1 MTTTTL
7 VLTVIG
13 DDRAGLVNSLSD
25 VVAAHDGNWE
35 RSEMSEL
42 AGKFAGIVLV
52 TVPDQQAAALVE
64 ALGALTQQGILDVR
78 TEFGASGSPGS
89 SRRITLDLIGTD
101 RAGIVRDISR
111 ALAARGVSIE
121 TLRTGTR
128 DAPMAGGTL
137 FEAHATLEAP
147 GELSL
152 DDLRSALEALADEL
166 MVDIELTTETT

>member
-13 DDRAGLVNSLSD
+13 EDRAGLVNSLSA

-52 TVPDQQAAALVE
+52 TVPDQRADALVD
-64 ALGALTQQGILDVR
+64 ALAELTQQGILDIR
-78 TEFGASGSPGS
+78 TEIGSPGRS
-89 SRRITLDLIGTD
+89 EPSRRVTLDLIGTD

-111 ALAARGVSIE
+111 ALAAREVSIE
-121 TLRTGTR
+121 TLRTSTR
-128 DAPMAGGTL
+128 EAPMAGGTL

-147 GELSL
+147 SELSL
-152 DDLRSALEALADEL
+152 DDLRTTLEALADEL
-166 MVDIELTTETT
+166 MVDIELTTD